1 MSDKI
6 IPEDIEQFILE
17 KIDSVAEMEAL
28 LLLRSNAEALWS
40 VGSLA
45 KRLYIAEEQTAK
57 ILDHLCT
64 EGLLTTSSNEH
75 PLYHYQPKSPELQN
89 SVDRV
94 AESYKKHLVPISNL
108 IHSKPRARV
117 QEFAD
122 AFRLR
127 KDK

>member
-6 IPEDIEQFILE
+6 IPEDIERFIFE

-28 LLLRSNAEALWS
+28 LLLRSNLETLWS
-40 VGSLA
+40 VVMLA
-45 KRLYIAEEQTAK
+45 KRLYITEEQTAK
-57 ILDHLCT
+57 ILDHLCL
-64 EGLLTTSSNEH
+64 EGLLTNCSDEH
-75 PLYHYQPKSPELQN
+75 PGYRYQPKSLELQN

-94 AESYKKHLVPISNL
+94 AEIYKKHLVPISNL

-117 QEFAD
+117 KEFAD

>member
-6 IPEDIEQFILE
+6 IPEDIERFILE

-28 LLLRSNAEALWS
+28 LLLRNNAEESWS

-45 KRLYIAEEQTAK
+45 KRLYITEEQTAK
-57 ILDHLCT
+57 ILDHLAT
-64 EGLLTTSSNEH
+64 EGLLTTRSDEH
-75 PLYHYQPKSPELQN
+75 PGYCYQPNSLKLQQ

-94 AESYKKHLVPISNL
+94 AQIYAKHLVPISNL
-108 IHSKPRARV
+108 IHSKPKARV